1 MFSTGAQVP
10 STQVNARRVWWPALT
25 SPWGRQ
31 KQGILKASWV
41 ARLANYGSSGFKG
54 KVLPRN
60 RSQES
65 DAVTQHRPLT
75 STHLHMGIPHVFP
88 PMHEHVYTHYT
99 HRHYTERVGVGKKPP
114 LPPSLPELLA
124 DELVLRS
131 EAMEREPSDQRSGR
145 PGRKI
150 SKPEHLTTLVRSLA
164 ITFVWEREP
173 VRGLPSQ
180 AQP

>member
-1 MFSTGAQVP
+1 MSGK
-10 STQVNARRVWWPALT
+10 WWPALT
-25 SPWGRQ
+25 SPWDRQ

-60 RSQES
+60 RRQES
-65 DAVTQHRPLT
+65 DDVTQHRPLT
-75 STHLHMGIPHVFP
+75 STHTHMGIHTCLPTRARAHIHTLHTQALHRKKQRWRRSP
-88 PMHEHVYTHYT
+88 PA
-99 HRHYTERVGVGKKPP
+99 
-114 LPPSLPELLA
+114 PSLPELLA
-124 DELVLRS
+124 DKLVLRS
-131 EAMEREPSDQRSGR
+131 ETMESEPSEQRSGR

-150 SKPEHLTTLVRSLA
+150 PKSEHLTTLVRSLA
-164 ITFVWEREP
+164 ITFAWEREP